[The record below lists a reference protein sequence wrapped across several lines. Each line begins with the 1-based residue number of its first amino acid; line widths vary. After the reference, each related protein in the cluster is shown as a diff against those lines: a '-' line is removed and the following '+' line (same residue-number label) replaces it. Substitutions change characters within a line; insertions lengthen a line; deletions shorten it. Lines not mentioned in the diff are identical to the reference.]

1 VLNYKLQTDFFSH
14 NKYLN
19 VFNHVSKISQQLPL
33 QTMTQFEHDK
43 IKPFSEEGS
52 KKQQVSEMFDGIA
65 ARYDFMN
72 RFLSAGTDISWRR
85 KAIRQFKKD
94 QPKTILDVATGTGDM
109 AIMAAKMLRPE
120 RIVGIDISE
129 KMLEVGIKKVE
140 KEQLGTKI
148 ELQGG
153 DGETVNFPDNSFDG
167 VMVAFG
173 VRNFENLEK
182 GLKEIL
188 RVLKPGAQLVVLEF
202 SKPAL
207 PGVKTL
213 YNLYM
218 GLVAPQM
225 AKWFKQNKKAYKY
238 LNESAKAFPDRQR
251 FETIL
256 KQTGYS
262 DTSWKPLSLG
272 ICCIYSGRK
281 PAQ

>member
-1 VLNYKLQTDFFSH
+1 
-14 NKYLN
+14 
-19 VFNHVSKISQQLPL
+19 
-33 QTMTQFEHDK
+33 MTQFEHDK

-52 KKQQVSEMFDGIA
+52 KKEQVSEMFDGIA

-72 RFLSAGTDISWRR
+72 RFLSAGTDIGWRR
-85 KAIRQFKKD
+85 KAIRQLKKD

-109 AIMAAKMLRPE
+109 AIMGMKMLRPE
-120 RIVGIDISE
+120 KIVGIDISE
-129 KMLEVGIKKVE
+129 KMLQVGRKKI
-140 KEQLGTKI
+140 EQEGLGTKI
-148 ELQGG
+148 ELQSG
-153 DGETVNFPDNSFDG
+153 DGETINFPDHSFDG

-202 SKPAL
+202 SKPVI

-218 GLVAPQM
+218 GVVAPQM
-225 AKWFKQNKKAYKY
+225 AKMFKQNKQAYKY
-238 LNESAKAFPDRQR
+238 LNESAKAFPDRQQ

-262 DTSWKPLSLG
+262 DTAWKPLSLG

-281 PAQ
+281 PNE

>member
-1 VLNYKLQTDFFSH
+1 
-14 NKYLN
+14 
-19 VFNHVSKISQQLPL
+19 
-33 QTMTQFEHDK
+33 MTQFEHDS
-43 IKPFSEEGS
+43 IKPFSQEGS
-52 KKQQVSEMFDGIA
+52 KKEQVSEMFDGIA

-85 KAIRQFKKD
+85 KAIRMFKDD

-109 AIMAAKMLRPE
+109 AIMAARMLHPGK
-120 RIVGIDISE
+120 IVGIDISE
-129 KMLEVGIKKVE
+129 KMLEIGRKKVE
-140 KEQLGTKI
+140 KEALGTKI
-148 ELQGG
+148 ELLGG
-153 DGETVNFPDNSFDG
+153 DGETINFPDSSFDG

-173 VRNFENLEK
+173 VRNFEHLEK
-182 GLKEIL
+182 GLQEIL

-202 SKPAL
+202 SKPVL

-218 GLVAPQM
+218 GVVAPQM
-225 AKWFKQNKKAYKY
+225 AKWFKQNKQAYKY
-238 LNESAKAFPDRQR
+238 LNDSAKAFPDRQR

-262 DTSWKPLSLG
+262 GTTWKPLSLG

-281 PAQ
+281 PSDQRTVS